1 MLTLIRI
8 LVITYMLAINIYAFL
23 LLYFQKKQVEEDR
36 DTKIKDGKL
45 LIAGMLGGAIG
56 IYTAMFILSYRLQSL
71 FLMVAMPLMIVL
83 TVYLLIV
90 GFTGNFGFVIETP
103 I

>member
-1 MLTLIRI
+1 MLNLIRI
-8 LVITYMLAINIYAFL
+8 LVITYVVAINVYAYL
-23 LLYFQKKQVEEDR
+23 LLYFQKKQIEETN

-56 IYTAMFILSYRLQSL
+56 IYTAMFVLSYRLQSL
-71 FLMVAMPLMIVL
+71 FLMVAMPLLIVL
-83 TVYLLIV
+83 NVYLLIV
-90 GFTGNFGFVIETP
+90 GFAGNFGLLIEST

>member
-1 MLTLIRI
+1 MLNLIRI
-8 LVITYMLAINIYAFL
+8 LVITYVIAINVYAYL
-23 LLYFQKKQVEEDR
+23 LLYFQKKQMEETN

-56 IYTAMFILSYRLQSL
+56 IYTAMFVLSYRLQSL
-71 FLMVAMPLMIVL
+71 FLMVAMPLLIVL
-83 TVYLLIV
+83 NVYLLIV
-90 GFTGNFGFVIETP
+90 GFAGNFGLLIEST